1 MLWNRFELNA
11 LITFSKG
18 NDVYN
23 YLRYRLESLSGL
35 ENQLE
40 SVNNRWRADGQLTNT
55 PKATW
60 GDPMGNARFSD
71 RWIEDGSYL
80 RLRTVS
86 LQYYI
91 PIQNGILKNATI
103 YATGHNLLTLT
114 KYKGY
119 DPEFSA
125 TTSVFAQGI
134 DTGLDPLFKSVT
146 LGVRIGL

>member
-1 MLWNRFELNA
+1 
-11 LITFSKG
+11 
-18 NDVYN
+18 VYN
-23 YLRYRLESLSGL
+23 HVRHRLEQMTGA

-40 SVNNRWRADGQLTNT
+40 SVRNRWRGEGQVTNT

-60 GDPMGNARFSD
+60 GDPMGNSRFSN

-86 LQYYI
+86 LQYHVPVKSSIVNYV
-91 PIQNGILKNATI
+91 TV
-103 YATGHNLLTLT
+103 YATGNNLLTLT

-125 TTSVFAQGI
+125 GQSPFAQGI
-134 DTGLDPLFKSVT
+134 DTGLDPIFKSVI